1 VVSKTPFSATISI
14 KCSLAK
20 VYKNSSTESDKQF
33 CQSSV
38 VNENAASVKS
48 EDPMDLTNKLES
60 EILKL
65 KLTIKGL
72 ENTVIEQ
79 KQVLDVKSKQLKD
92 SSKSAEDQGA
102 ELREELLKVKRERN
116 RLGSK
121 MKLRK

>member
-1 VVSKTPFSATISI
+1 MNAKQIFNNILHQVETSELNYAVSKTPFSATISL

-60 EILKL
+60 EIFKL
-65 KLTIKGL
+65 NLTIKGL
-72 ENTVIEQ
+72 ENKVIEQ

-92 SSKSAEDQGA
+92 SSKS
-102 ELREELLKVKRERN
+102 VT
-116 RLGSK
+116 
-121 MKLRK
+121 